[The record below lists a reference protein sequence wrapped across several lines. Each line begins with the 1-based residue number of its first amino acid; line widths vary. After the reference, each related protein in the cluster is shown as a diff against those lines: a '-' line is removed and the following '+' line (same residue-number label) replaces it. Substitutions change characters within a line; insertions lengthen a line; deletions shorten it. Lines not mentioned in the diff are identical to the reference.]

1 MQSFLNS
8 LKTVVRAW
16 RLAVVKNFRQIKER
30 VLPPKAGQSTTE
42 KQDQT

>member
-1 MQSFLNS
+1 MQNFLND
-8 LKTVVRAW
+8 LKMAVRAW
-16 RLAVVKNFRQIKER
+16 RLAVVKSFRQIKER